1 MTESMEENILLC
13 SLLYCNSHK
22 KYFQGS
28 LLMDAVL
35 FYFYLMRNAFSRIHP
50 HVSSLLISGPYV
62 QGEFHVIT
70 KKD

>member
-1 MTESMEENILLC
+1 
-13 SLLYCNSHK
+13 
-22 KYFQGS
+22 
-28 LLMDAVL
+28 MDAVL